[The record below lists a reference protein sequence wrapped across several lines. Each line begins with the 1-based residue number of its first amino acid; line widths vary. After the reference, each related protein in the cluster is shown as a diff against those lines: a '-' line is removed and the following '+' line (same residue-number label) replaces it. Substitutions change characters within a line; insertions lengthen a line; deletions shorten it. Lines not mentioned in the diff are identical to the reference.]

1 MKPKKKATV
10 ATVAKRTNS
19 SRRHALAARK
29 ASRRDRTVL
38 KLLIVL
44 DASEA
49 SKRVLQYIGQMIGE
63 REQVEYDL
71 AYIAPRMPA
80 QFLES
85 GGSELP
91 ERELEI
97 ESNLRAQQNQWI
109 TVNDSKP
116 DRILSRARATLL
128 RAGAS
133 AVHIHSCISSP
144 LDTRTV
150 ADEVILLARDQ
161 QCGTIVVGHRAHS
174 WFRGLG
180 RSHLAEHLVR
190 SAKGYAVWVV
200 D

>member
-1 MKPKKKATV
+1 M
-10 ATVAKRTNS
+10 TVAKRTNS
-19 SRRHALAARK
+19 SHRQSPAGRET
-29 ASRRDRTVL
+29 SRRDRNIL

-49 SKRVLQYIGQMIGE
+49 SRRVLQYIGQMFGGRDRIE
-63 REQVEYDL
+63 FDL

-80 QFLES
+80 EFLES

-97 ESNLRAQQNQWI
+97 ESDLRAQQNRWMAI
-109 TVNDSKP
+109 NDTKP

-128 RAGAS
+128 RAGAT
-133 AVHIHSCISSP
+133 AGRIHSCISSP
-144 LDTRTV
+144 LDARTV
-150 ADEVILLARDQ
+150 ADEVLVLARDQ
-161 QCGTIVVGHRAHS
+161 QCRTIVVGHRAHS

-180 RSHLAEHLVR
+180 GGHLAERLVR

>member
-1 MKPKKKATV
+1 MKRKKANT
-10 ATVAKRTNS
+10 ATVAKRTNFS
-19 SRRHALAARK
+19 NRHGPAGRE
-29 ASRRDRTVL
+29 ASRRDRNIL

-49 SKRVLQYIGQMIGE
+49 SRRVLQYIGQMLGG
-63 REQVEYDL
+63 RDRVEFDL

-97 ESNLRAQQNQWI
+97 ESHLRAQQNQWI
-109 TVNDSKP
+109 SINDAKP
-116 DRILSRARATLL
+116 DRILRRARATLL
-128 RAGAS
+128 RAGAT
-133 AVHIHSCISSP
+133 AGRIHSCISSP
-144 LDTRTV
+144 LDARTF
-150 ADEVILLARDQ
+150 ADEVLVLARDQ
-161 QCGTIVVGHRAHS
+161 ECRTIVVGHRAHS

-180 RSHLAEHLVR
+180 RSHLAEQLVR
-190 SAKGYAVWVV
+190 NAKGYAVWVV

>member
-1 MKPKKKATV
+1 MKQKKANA
-10 ATVAKRTNS
+10 ATGAKRTS
-19 SRRHALAARK
+19 SSNRHGPAGRE
-29 ASRRDRTVL
+29 ASRRDRNVL

-49 SKRVLQYIGQMIGE
+49 SRRVLQYIGQMLGG
-63 REQVEYDL
+63 RGRVEFNL

-91 ERELEI
+91 EREVEI
-97 ESNLRAQQNQWI
+97 ESELRTQQNRWMAI
-109 TVNDSKP
+109 NDTKP

-128 RAGAS
+128 RAGAR
-133 AVHIHSCISSP
+133 AARIHSCVSSP
-144 LDTRTV
+144 LDARTF
-150 ADEVILLARDQ
+150 ADEVLLLARDQ

-180 RSHLAEHLVR
+180 RSHLAEQLVR

>member
-1 MKPKKKATV
+1 MTRHDSM
-10 ATVAKRTNS
+10 TVAKRTNS
-19 SRRHALAARK
+19 SHRQSPAGRET
-29 ASRRDRTVL
+29 SRRDRNIL

-49 SKRVLQYIGQMIGE
+49 SRRVLQYIGQMFGGRDRIE
-63 REQVEYDL
+63 FDL

-80 QFLES
+80 EFLES

-97 ESNLRAQQNQWI
+97 ESDLRAQQNRWMAI
-109 TVNDSKP
+109 NDTKP

-128 RAGAS
+128 RAGAT
-133 AVHIHSCISSP
+133 AGRIHSCISSP
-144 LDTRTV
+144 LDARTV
-150 ADEVILLARDQ
+150 ADEVLVLARDQ
-161 QCGTIVVGHRAHS
+161 QCRTIVVGHRAHS

-180 RSHLAEHLVR
+180 GGHLAERLVR

>member
-1 MKPKKKATV
+1 MTRHDSM
-10 ATVAKRTNS
+10 TVAKRTNS
-19 SRRHALAARK
+19 SHRQSPAGRET
-29 ASRRDRTVL
+29 SRRDRNIL

-49 SKRVLQYIGQMIGE
+49 SRRVLQYIGQMFGGRDRIE
-63 REQVEYDL
+63 FDL

-80 QFLES
+80 EFLES

-97 ESNLRAQQNQWI
+97 ESDLRAQQNRWMAI
-109 TVNDSKP
+109 NDTKP

-128 RAGAS
+128 RAGAT
-133 AVHIHSCISSP
+133 AGRIHSCISSP
-144 LDTRTV
+144 LDARTV
-150 ADEVILLARDQ
+150 ADEVLVLARDQ
-161 QCGTIVVGHRAHS
+161 QCRTIVVGHRAHS

-180 RSHLAEHLVR
+180 GGHLAEQLVR